1 MATKLEIDI
10 EDKACELALRLGVTN
25 VKMKAAGI
33 VGYPDRMF
41 FIPGGR
47 PLFIEF
53 KRPGKEPDAVQK
65 VIIRR
70 LKYYGYRVEVCDTV
84 QGAIKCVK
92 EAIKDPVGKTCYNEG
107 SLKLEAEN
115 EKVADKRRSR
125 K

>member
-1 MATKLEIDI
+1 MVIKLEIDI

-25 VKMKAAGI
+25 VKMKAAGV

-84 QGAIKCVK
+84 QGAVECIKK
-92 EAIKDPVGKTCYNEG
+92 ALLDASQLPKT
-107 SLKLEAEN
+107 
-115 EKVADKRRSR
+115 RRKIR
-125 K
+125 TRT